1 MRLLEVT
8 NATKSRCEAAGF
20 NYRQWEDSEMTR
32 KYIVSALVGALLPFC
47 GQAAVA
53 ADNAIK
59 FEVAAEL
66 SSTDWYKDFQK
77 PYFEEILP
85 KVSGGSMTANAMPF
99 DQLGLTGF
107 ELMRLMKRGTIDI
120 ASITM
125 NYVTQDSPAL
135 NGGSLG
141 GITPDLAAFEKVYAA
156 YRPVIERELATKYNA
171 KPLALFAWPQNQI
184 FCNFPGQKDITLAS
198 LKGKKIRSFSTTVSD
213 LMEGLGAVPVTIP
226 FAEVVTALQRGAVD
240 CQSASLLGTYTQKI
254 YEVLTHKI
262 AVNLGYS
269 ASFIVIN
276 LGTWNKLTPKQ
287 QELLSTSMADL
298 ERQMREKT
306 AQLEADMQGCLTNGP
321 CRDGKAVGLIE
332 VIPTKEEVAQIRDII
347 QSRVLKR
354 YAERCDTQACID
366 DWNSTVGATLSL
378 KASK

>member
-1 MRLLEVT
+1 
-8 NATKSRCEAAGF
+8 
-20 NYRQWEDSEMTR
+20 MTR
-32 KYIVSALVGALLPFC
+32 QYVMSALAGILLPFC

-53 ADNAIK
+53 ADNNATK

-66 SSTDWYKDFQK
+66 SSTHWYTDFQK
-77 PYFEEILP
+77 PYFNEILP
-85 KVSGGSMTANAMPF
+85 KASDGSMTANAVPF

-107 ELMRLMKRGTIDI
+107 ELMRLMKKGTIDI
-120 ASITM
+120 ASVTM

-141 GITPDLAAFEKVYAA
+141 GITPNLAAFEKVYSA

-184 FCNFPGQKDITLAS
+184 FCNFPGQKDVTLAS
-198 LKGKKIRSFSTTVSD
+198 LKGKKIRSFATTVSD

-226 FAEVVTALQRGAVD
+226 FGEVVTALQRGTVD

-262 AVNLGYS
+262 AINLGYS

-276 LGTWNKLTPKQ
+276 LDTWNNLTPKQ
-287 QELLSTSMADL
+287 QEILSTSMADL
-298 ERQMREKT
+298 EHRMQEKT
-306 AQLEADMQGCLTNGP
+306 AQLEADMQRCLTNGP
-321 CRDGKAVGLIE
+321 CPDGKPAGLIE
-332 VIPTKEEVAQIRDII
+332 VVPTKEEAAKIKDVIEN
-347 QSRVLKR
+347 RVLKR
-354 YAERCDTQACID
+354 YAERCNTQACID
-366 DWNSTVGATLSL
+366 DWNSTVGATLGL
-378 KASK
+378 KAWK